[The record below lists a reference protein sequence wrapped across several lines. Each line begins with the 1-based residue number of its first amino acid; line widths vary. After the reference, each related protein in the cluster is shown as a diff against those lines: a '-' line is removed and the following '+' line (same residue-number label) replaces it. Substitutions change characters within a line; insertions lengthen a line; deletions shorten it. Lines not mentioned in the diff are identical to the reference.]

1 MNRTGFSL
9 ALLRVVTGIIFMAH
23 GWPKILGGVPET
35 AAFFGQLGIPAPTAA
50 AWLIALLESLGG
62 LALLLGILVTPFAL
76 LLALHMLTGIV
87 LVHSKIGFYVLGPG
101 QGGME
106 FNLILIAALITLV
119 LQGPGSWALRGRKP
133 ATV

>member
-9 ALLRVVTGIIFMAH
+9 ALLRVVTGIIYIAH
-23 GWPKILGGVPET
+23 GWPKITGGVPAT

-50 AWLIALLESLGG
+50 AWFIALLESLGG
-62 LALLLGILVTPFAL
+62 LALLLGIFVTPVAL
-76 LLALHMLTGIV
+76 LLAIHMLTGIL

-106 FNLILIAALITLV
+106 FNLILIAVLLTLV
-119 LQGPGSWALRGRKP
+119 LQGPGSWAIRGQKP
-133 ATV
+133 AVA